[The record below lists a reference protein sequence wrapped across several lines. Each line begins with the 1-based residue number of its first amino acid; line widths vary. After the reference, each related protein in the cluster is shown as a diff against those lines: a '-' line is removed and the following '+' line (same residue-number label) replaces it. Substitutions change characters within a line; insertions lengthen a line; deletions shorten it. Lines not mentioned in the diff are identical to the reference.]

1 MWKKFWF
8 NNLVVHKNTSKKRE
22 TQHMHYT
29 SVSARRC
36 VVFMN
41 LEMGCHPL
49 AFVESGAMA
58 CHPLEVGAMGS
69 FTYSNQ
75 IDNQIDFGCSENE
88 DESYTGFMDAIEVG
102 FDRSLD
108 NPTAIPTTAPTRQ

>member
-1 MWKKFWF
+1 
-8 NNLVVHKNTSKKRE
+8 
-22 TQHMHYT
+22 MHYT

-58 CHPLEVGAMGS
+58 CHPLEVGAMGLFS
-69 FTYSNQ
+69 FAFSDKKNCYVEVCFLQNNAWIRGRRVWWTV
-75 IDNQIDFGCSENE
+75 GCYPCHFE
-88 DESYTGFMDAIEVG
+88 F
-102 FDRSLD
+102 
-108 NPTAIPTTAPTRQ
+108 